1 MKSLCAAALLAC
13 VIAPTIRVTH
23 AADQATGQPVEHV
36 HGDWTLRCEQAD
48 VDAAP
53 ECIMDQNLVLK
64 AGGQP
69 VLQFAIGL
77 APDDAIPTVL
87 LKLPLGIYL
96 PPGISFRID
105 DGEPATFPVERCD
118 PDGCQA
124 VMKLRDATIARLRAG
139 SRLEI
144 GFHDGARAP
153 LSMPLSLDGFGA
165 AIDALRASA
174 PGSDE

>member
-1 MKSLCAAALLAC
+1 MRLPFRRRTFACLCTLLAAGSA
-13 VIAPTIRVTH
+13 APVP
-23 AADQATGQPVEHV
+23 AQPDEQV
-36 HGDWTLRCEQAD
+36 HGNWTVRCEQVD
-48 VDAAP
+48 SDAAP
-53 ECIMDQNLVLK
+53 ECIMDQNLVLR

-96 PPGISFRID
+96 PPGVSFRID
-105 DGEPATFPVERCD
+105 DGAAATFPVERCD

-124 VMKLRDATIARLRAG
+124 VMKLRESTVTQLRAG
-139 SRLEI
+139 HKLEI

-153 LSMPLSLDGFGA
+153 LSMSLSLEGFGP
-165 AIDALRASA
+165 AIDALRA
-174 PGSDE
+174 GSVAGDE

>member
-1 MKSLCAAALLAC
+1 MTSRFAAFRMLCLAVFGTAASAQ
-13 VIAPTIRVTH
+13 TH
-23 AADQATGQPVEHV
+23 TQVSENIY
-36 HGDWTLRCEQAD
+36 GDWTVRCEQVDA
-48 VDAAP
+48 DAAP
-53 ECIMDQNLVLK
+53 ECIMDQNLVLR

-77 APDDAIPTVL
+77 APDDAVPTVL

-96 PPGISFRID
+96 PPGVSFRID
-105 DGEPATFPVERCD
+105 EGATATFPVERCD

-124 VMKLRDATIARLRAG
+124 VMKLREGTIAQLRAG
-139 SRLEI
+139 TRLEI

-174 PGSDE
+174 GGDDQ

>member
-1 MKSLCAAALLAC
+1 MKSIRAVALLAC
-13 VIAPTIRVTH
+13 VVALAMHVTH
-23 AADQATGQPVEHV
+23 AAEQAAEHV
-36 HGDWTLRCEQAD
+36 YGDWTLRCEQAD
-48 VDAAP
+48 ADAAP
-53 ECIMDQNLVLK
+53 ECIMDQNLVLR

-69 VLQFAIGL
+69 VLQFAVGL
-77 APDDAIPTVL
+77 APDDGIPTVL

-105 DGEPATFPVERCD
+105 DGKAATFPVERCD

-124 VMKLRDATIARLRAG
+124 VMKLRDATIAQLRAG
-139 SRLEI
+139 RRLEI

-153 LSMPLSLDGFGA
+153 LSMSLSLDGFGA

-174 PGSDE
+174 SGGNE